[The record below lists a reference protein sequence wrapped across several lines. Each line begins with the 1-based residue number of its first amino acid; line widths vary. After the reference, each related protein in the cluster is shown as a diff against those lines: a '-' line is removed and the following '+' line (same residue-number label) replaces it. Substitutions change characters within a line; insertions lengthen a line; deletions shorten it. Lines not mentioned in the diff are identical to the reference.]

1 MNGPCCPASSYICG
15 GCAADELTLL
25 ADLWCLDAFA
35 GHLPTLHSTGQQP
48 IRLQQ
53 PQQPAWHQPGRPRQ
67 ELIIGP
73 EHVQHEGR
81 VLADDTF
88 QPGPT
93 TLRTDTSAL
102 QADSFLTDSSSD
114 SPSEQS
120 EVFTG
125 ADLKEHDGDEWSRS
139 QFTQTADLIAH
150 NKEQADALSKLAST
164 DSDLEPSQ
172 EAFQLAYKS
181 APESLGHA
189 ADHSA
194 AATVTHDH
202 ITEATN
208 EAGSDPLR
216 HAAAYAGINSSDDS
230 FDPHHMHA
238 SDSLG
243 YSEGKDILGL
253 LGLPA
258 DLIKERHYPDSLP
271 DDSKAAP
278 HVLSHTPSHMSNH
291 PHNDHNILH
300 PGNPPAS
307 ATCFIHQDL
316 PIPGMDIAPADK
328 DRCYAHPPEYKNK
341 V

>member
-1 MNGPCCPASSYICG
+1 MCCLGAV
-15 GCAADELTLL
+15 
-25 ADLWCLDAFA
+25 A

-48 IRLQQ
+48 IRLQHPQ
-53 PQQPAWHQPGRPRQ
+53 PPAWHQTARPRQ

-81 VLADDTF
+81 VLADETF
-88 QPGPT
+88 QPRPS
-93 TLRTDTSAL
+93 TLQTDTSAL
-102 QADSFLTDSSSD
+102 QADSFLPDSSSD

-125 ADLKEHDGDEWSRS
+125 ADLKEHDGDEWSQA
-139 QFTQTADLIAH
+139 QFTQTADLITH
-150 NKEQADALSKLAST
+150 NREQADALSKLAST
-164 DSDLEPSQ
+164 DSDSEPSQ

-181 APESLGHA
+181 TPEHLGHA
-189 ADHSA
+189 VDHSA
-194 AATVTHDH
+194 AASVTHDH
-202 ITEATN
+202 IMEAIN

-216 HAAAYAGINSSDDS
+216 HAAAYADINFGDDS
-230 FDPHHMHA
+230 FDPYHMHA
-238 SDSLG
+238 TEGLG
-243 YSEGKDILGL
+243 YSKGKDILGL
-253 LGLPA
+253 LGMPA

-271 DDSKAAP
+271 DDSEAAP

-291 PHNDHNILH
+291 PHSDHNVLH
-300 PGNPPAS
+300 PGKPPAS

>member
-1 MNGPCCPASSYICG
+1 VNGPCCPASSYICG

-25 ADLWCLDAFA
+25 ADLWCLGAVA

-67 ELIIGP
+67 ELIRGP

-88 QPGPT
+88 EPGPT
-93 TLRTDTSAL
+93 TLRIDTSAL

-120 EVFTG
+120 EVLTG

-164 DSDLEPSQ
+164 DSDSEPSQ

-181 APESLGHA
+181 APEGLGHA